1 MLCNIQDIFSYQL
14 MSDLCSSPLPLFT
27 LPHSQLSKHNIQEA
41 LFNNVDALHKNY
53 QDLPSSNEQLQ
64 ALVDRLESKI
74 AWKTRA
80 AEIIWFSDF
89 HWTAQRLG
97 RTVNF
102 KVRDILR
109 HSMKIKKEVEHAH
122 PLGKNTVM
130 VKFLSFKDHD
140 LVGTCARKLKG
151 SNPLLSVRED
161 VSELSLSLSLSLTHT
176 HTHTHTH
183 AHTHTKSACL

>member
-1 MLCNIQDIFSYQL
+1 MQVSRIQNLTILILSKNTLVHVTSGMLCNIQDIFSYQL

-80 AEIIWFSDF
+80 AEII
-89 HWTAQRLG
+89 
-97 RTVNF
+97 
-102 KVRDILR
+102 
-109 HSMKIKKEVEHAH
+109 
-122 PLGKNTVM
+122 
-130 VKFLSFKDHD
+130 
-140 LVGTCARKLKG
+140 
-151 SNPLLSVRED
+151 
-161 VSELSLSLSLSLTHT
+161 
-176 HTHTHTH
+176 
-183 AHTHTKSACL
+183 